1 MSKRFDE
8 YDLDNDGVVSDDE
21 AVAAT
26 MLAETESQIR
36 KLRAQKQMAFASL
49 FAVHLFTALLFSPLV
64 SIERVD
70 ALSEVLSMFYISMAG
85 IVGGYMGVSAWMSRR
100 T

>member
-8 YDLDNDGVVSDDE
+8 YDLDKDGVVSDDE

-36 KLRAQKQMAFASL
+36 KLRAQKQMAFVSL